1 MFWRTFLPAGLLFAQ
16 AHAALEAMA
25 VDDLMGTNSGVLEKR
40 QELFPSQDGDI
51 PATIITKRQAT
62 GVTLN
67 RDGTINMTAWDEI
80 ANKACREALTQ
91 LPHSTNPSGT
101 CVCYNLPALNNVTGA
116 FEADLRLYQ
125 LTAPTG
131 EFAGIPQQ
139 NIQVGLQYNG
149 ASVSPIP
156 PAAAASMRISARQE
170 PAGSGHN
177 LRILQTYMFVGQID
191 KDRMTLGMSMA
202 TLEALVMPT
211 VTLAA
216 VNPTGQTVT
225 TNVSSNE
232 AAFVAGVFSDSIVMS
247 EFSVANMAVEESLRQ
262 LANSTVPFVL
272 PGVQLMIF
280 PFGLIICSI
289 WLVGFV
295 GAVGWGTIERM
306 GFRDQYKRRI
316 ALQGKGG
323 MARI

>member
-1 MFWRTFLPAGLLFAQ
+1 MFWRTLIPAGLLFAQ
-16 AHAALEAMA
+16 AHATLEAMELG
-25 VDDLMGTNSGVLEKR
+25 DLMGTNSGVLEKR

-51 PATIITKRQAT
+51 PATIITKRQAA

-67 RDGTINMTAWDEI
+67 SDGTINMTAWDEI

-125 LTAPTG
+125 LQAPTG

-149 ASVSPIP
+149 ASVSPIT

-191 KDRMTLGMSMA
+191 KDRMTPGMSM
-202 TLEALVMPT
+202 
-211 VTLAA
+211 
-216 VNPTGQTVT
+216 
-225 TNVSSNE
+225 
-232 AAFVAGVFSDSIVMS
+232 
-247 EFSVANMAVEESLRQ
+247 
-262 LANSTVPFVL
+262 
-272 PGVQLMIF
+272 
-280 PFGLIICSI
+280 
-289 WLVGFV
+289 
-295 GAVGWGTIERM
+295 
-306 GFRDQYKRRI
+306 
-316 ALQGKGG
+316 
-323 MARI
+323 